1 MTVEGGEVSVRCVS
15 SLSKCGAGPPTY
27 ASMSNQSPQTF
38 EEIVE
43 SFGQFVYNVAL
54 RMMGDPHDA
63 EDVTQEAFID
73 AFRAWDRFRGES
85 QVSTWLYRITVN
97 RSLMKLRK
105 EKKRRELTQTGI
117 EDMDVVNWTNRSDES
132 PERAALSSGLRWSCA
147 MSRASPIARPPR
159 RWRPVC
165 LLLRPGCIVG
175 VCFSGSTW
183 RGTSSLRYRA
193 RSSIT
198 ADSSP
203 PPLGGDVQESI

>member
-1 MTVEGGEVSVRCVS
+1 
-15 SLSKCGAGPPTY
+15 
-27 ASMSNQSPQTF
+27 MSNQSPQTF

-105 EKKRRELTQTGI
+105 EKKRRQLTQTGI
-117 EDMDVVNWTNRSDES
+117 EDMDVVNWVNRSDES
-132 PERAALSSGLRWSCA
+132 PERAALSSELREKLEEGINLLPPDLRAAVVLRDVQGLSNSEA
-147 MSRASPIARPPR
+147 AEALGTSVLALKARLHR
-159 RWRPVC
+159 GRV
-165 LLLRPGCIVG
+165 LLRKHLEEYVKFPV
-175 VCFSGSTW
+175 
-183 RGTSSLRYRA
+183 
-193 RSSIT
+193 
-198 ADSSP
+198 
-203 PPLGGDVQESI
+203 